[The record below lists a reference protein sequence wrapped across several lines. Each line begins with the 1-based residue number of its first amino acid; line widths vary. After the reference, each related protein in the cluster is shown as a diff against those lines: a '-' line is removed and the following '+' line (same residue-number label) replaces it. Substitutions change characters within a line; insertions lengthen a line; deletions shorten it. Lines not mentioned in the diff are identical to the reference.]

1 MKKYLILLFFLF
13 ALNLSGYCSNAATD
27 VKPDANKQEKMN
39 EKQEESITGAAKPV
53 ENFEYKPC
61 KGDEK
66 TKACKIED
74 LIKKDDKNKEELP

>member
-1 MKKYLILLFFLF
+1 MKKCLIILILLLF
-13 ALNLSGYCSNAATD
+13 SNSAGFCNVDLKTE
-27 VKPDANKQEKMN
+27 NEIKQKEKAI

-74 LIKKDDKNKEELP
+74 LIKKDNKNKQELP